1 MIFAYL
7 SKFLKRTVY
16 LFSLTVSL
24 DTYLFV
30 MKEIHG
36 LHRNGIPAEKIS
48 LHLSPWASALFEFLP
63 HFIRREVFSSSVYI
77 YCFLYILCTKLQVSQ
92 PITTSEIHQYRH
104 QVFIW
109 VCKVPFLFIY
119 LVVYVHVWGEE
130 GGVLVSLCNEVIHF
144 CSNILINTVLIIFPL
159 LHSYYYSQSLITQ
172 HSSLRYISLPV
183 IPYVFLGLFF
193 IRA

>member
-1 MIFAYL
+1 MFRNTRFTSELLYTFVPFKSYFKWLTIATAALWYL
-7 SKFLKRTVY
+7 LICRSSWKGLY

-48 LHLSPWASALFEFLP
+48 SHLSPWASALFEFLP
-63 HFIRREVFSSSVYI
+63 HFIRKEVFSSSVYI
-77 YCFLYILCTKLQVSQ
+77 YCFFYILCTKNQVSQ

-109 VCKVPFLFIY
+109 VCKAPFLFI
-119 LVVYVHVWGEE
+119 LFGGLCSCLGWG
-130 GGVLVSLCNEVIHF
+130 GGSV
-144 CSNILINTVLIIFPL
+144 
-159 LHSYYYSQSLITQ
+159 
-172 HSSLRYISLPV
+172 
-183 IPYVFLGLFF
+183 GFF
-193 IRA
+193 M